1 MTFHVF
7 NYFIYLSENFLE
19 RHIPSCYLFCYYLL
33 GMKKTR
39 VVVIVPTYNEKE
51 NIGRLIT
58 SLTKIGRKIKNHHL
72 LTLIVDDNSPDGTGK
87 IVTKLM
93 AKDKSIFLST
103 GPKKGLGRAMIRG
116 ITYAR
121 DKLKADI
128 VVSTEADFAY
138 DNELIL
144 FATNK
149 IDEGFDLVVASRH
162 VPGGASQG
170 WTLSRKIHHYL
181 ANTVFATWLTGER
194 KVKDHNG
201 AFRAVK
207 VKGVLDKLNLSS
219 INVRGFAFFNYSLF
233 RLTQLTDKIYE
244 FPTTYHFRT
253 RGESKISFN
262 PKYFSTY
269 FRDVWEY
276 IYLCFRIRLE
286 KMGAR

>member
-1 MTFHVF
+1 MT
-7 NYFIYLSENFLE
+7 NFVY
-19 RHIPSCYLFCYYLL
+19 HGT

-51 NIGRLIT
+51 NIGRLIA

-72 LTLIVDDNSPDGTGK
+72 LTLIVDDNSPDGTAK

-93 AKDKSIFLST
+93 ATDHNIFLLT
-103 GPKKGLGRAMIRG
+103 GPKKGLGKAMVRG
-116 ITYAR
+116 IAYAR
-121 DKLKADI
+121 NKLKADI
-128 VVSTEADFAY
+128 IISTEADFAY
-138 DNELIL
+138 DNELIP
-144 FATNK
+144 FAIKK

-181 ANTVFATWLTGER
+181 ANTVFATWLAGER

-201 AFRAVK
+201 AFRAIR
-207 VKGVLDKLNLSS
+207 VKGVLDKLNLVS
-219 INVRGFAFFNYSLF
+219 INARGFAFFNYSLF

-262 PKYFSTY
+262 PKYFCTY
-269 FRDVWEY
+269 LKDVWEY
-276 IYLCFRIRLE
+276 IYLCFRIRME
-286 KMGAR
+286 R